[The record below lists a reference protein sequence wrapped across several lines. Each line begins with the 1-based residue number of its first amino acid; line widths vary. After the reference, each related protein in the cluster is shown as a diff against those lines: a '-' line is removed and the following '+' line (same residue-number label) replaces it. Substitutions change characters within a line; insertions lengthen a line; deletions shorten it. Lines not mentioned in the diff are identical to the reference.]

1 MTEQEYFSSSTKI
14 SFTSN
19 DNTTYRVFQNFVP
32 IVSCILRKA
41 FNASLGKC
49 KLIQIGI
56 SSKL

>member
-32 IVSCILRKA
+32 IVNCVLRKE
-41 FNASLGKC
+41 FML
-49 KLIQIGI
+49 L
-56 SSKL
+56 